1 VGILQEDRLSS
12 VPRESIVTKRGDGGE
27 TGLLYGGRVRKTDP
41 RTEAYGA
48 IDEAIS
54 SLGLAR
60 AMSKNRGH
68 RAIAERV
75 QSELF
80 TVGAELATDA
90 DEYEKLRK
98 HFLTVTPEF
107 TERLEKEIAELE
119 ERVALPA
126 AFVVPGG
133 NPQAAAFDVARS
145 VLRRAERRVVALS
158 DAGSLLNAELL
169 RYLNRLSDLLFMLAR
184 AEEKGTIQPVTG
196 RRRRPQAPPRIRGGP
211 RRQSRS

>member
-1 VGILQEDRLSS
+1 MGVLEKDRLSS
-12 VPRESIVTKRGDGGE
+12 VPRESIVTKRGDTGE

-48 IDEAIS
+48 VDEAIS
-54 SLGLAR
+54 ALGLAR
-60 AMSKNRGH
+60 AMSKDRAR

-75 QSELF
+75 QAELF
-80 TVGAELATDA
+80 TVGGELATDA
-90 DEYEKLRK
+90 ADYEKMRK
-98 HFLTVTPEF
+98 HFLVVTPEF
-107 TERLEKEIAELE
+107 TERLEKEIADLE
-119 ERVALPA
+119 QRVALPV

-133 NPQAAAFDVARS
+133 NAPAAAFDVARS

-158 DAGSLLNAELL
+158 DAGSVQNPELL

-184 AEEKGTIQPVTG
+184 AEEKGTTRPVTG

-211 RRQSRS
+211 RRSARS